1 MDLPSEKLYKGWRNM
16 KIIASDYD
24 GTLNHGGIDDVKRNA
39 IKEWRKAGN
48 LFGLVSGR
56 GVSDLV
62 ELPKRNSFECD
73 FLLASNG
80 AVIAETDG
88 TVLAESR
95 CEGALAKPLLEF
107 IFEIGCSWASVHT
120 AFKCVIDM
128 DDNERLEDE
137 FTLETVPE
145 IPYFNQIS
153 TILPDCESA
162 EKVTNAIRENFGEH
176 LNPLQNGRCI
186 DIVSA
191 DMNKAKGLYKFLEI
205 AGAEYDDLITVGDN
219 INDTHMIAEF
229 RSYAME
235 NAVQSIKDI
244 ADSEIR
250 GIAELVER
258 EMQI

>member
-1 MDLPSEKLYKGWRNM
+1 MITV

-24 GTLNHGGIDDVKRNA
+24 GTLNHGGIDDKKREA
-39 IKEWRKAGN
+39 IKNWRRAGN

-56 GVSDLV
+56 GR
-62 ELPKRNSFECD
+62 ELAEFPAKHNFECD

-80 AVIAETDG
+80 AVILKPDG

-95 CEGALAKPLLEF
+95 CDGSLAMPLLSYLMSV
-107 IFEIGCSWASVHT
+107 GCQWASVHT
-120 AFKCVIDM
+120 AFECVIDER
-128 DDNERLEDE
+128 DDERLEGE
-137 FTLETVPE
+137 FTLATLPE

-153 TILPDCESA
+153 TILPDDDEA
-162 EKVTNAIRENFGEH
+162 ARVTALVREQFGEK

-186 DIVSA
+186 DIVAA
-191 DMNKAKGLYKFLEI
+191 DMNKAQGLYKFLEL
-205 AGAEYDDLITVGDN
+205 AGAGYDDMITVGDN

-244 ADSEIR
+244 ADYETK
-250 GIAELVER
+250 GITELIET
-258 EMQI
+258 EMSI